1 MAIEPSLDSVDESN
15 AAPAPN
21 DLIAEAI
28 SEAFGE
34 RCPEVV
40 QGCPCCDAWAQYDA
54 LKTPELAWKNA
65 ALAWHWIERYA
76 AGIDPEPQLDRILD
90 CVEVRRPIPTGGR

>member
-1 MAIEPSLDSVDESN
+1 MTEEQTGIRGNDTAQESHEKSHADSPDV
-15 AAPAPN
+15 PV
-21 DLIAEAI
+21 L
-28 SEAFGE
+28 G
-34 RCPEVV
+34 
-40 QGCPCCDAWAQYDA
+40 
-54 LKTPELAWKNA
+54 WKNA